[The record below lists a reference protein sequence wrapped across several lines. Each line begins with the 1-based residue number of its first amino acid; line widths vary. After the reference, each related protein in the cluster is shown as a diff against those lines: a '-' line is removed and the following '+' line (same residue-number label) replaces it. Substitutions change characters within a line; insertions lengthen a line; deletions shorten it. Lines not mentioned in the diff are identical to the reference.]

1 VNKKII
7 IGIIIVIVIGIG
19 VFSLAQISQNDETV
33 NADVEELKRP
43 PQSFTVGLS
52 ESIGFKETP

>member
-1 VNKKII
+1 MNKKII
-7 IGIIIVIVIGIG
+7 IGIIIVIVIGIVAVG
-19 VFSLAQISQNDETV
+19 LAEMSQNDETV
-33 NADVEELKRP
+33 NADVKELKRP

>member
-1 VNKKII
+1 MNKKII

-19 VFSLAQISQNDETV
+19 VFNLAQISQNDETV
-33 NADVEELKRP
+33 NADIEELKRP